1 MNKKILLNFI
11 FPLTIIIFILFTKWW
26 IVDVI
31 DGTDGIMY
39 GFPFIYKSPNFGTSM
54 AENYFITEL
63 VIDFGIYFGIVTAI
77 IYLTNKFLFKFEF
90 KKIISILLFIS
101 ASILTSLELF
111 LVFWPD
117 NQILLKR
124 DDEIIVKETGLKFYF
139 NENERNNFDKYHK

>member
-1 MNKKILLNFI
+1 
-11 FPLTIIIFILFTKWW
+11 
-26 IVDVI
+26 
-31 DGTDGIMY
+31 
-39 GFPFIYKSPNFGTSM
+39 
-54 AENYFITEL
+54 
-63 VIDFGIYFGIVTAI
+63 
-77 IYLTNKFLFKFEF
+77 
-90 KKIISILLFIS
+90 LLFIS